1 MSVLETERLINS
13 DTLLGYLPETSRSRL
28 PVRVTSGTDGFEESD
43 SGRNER
49 EILYK
54 VLFEM
59 KGDLNNLKELVLGL
73 IKNGGSL
80 SVDDEIRV
88 KRMFDEHSSSQ
99 HSASNFPI
107 VFSGGDT
114 PDNSIKVND
123 SQDIEPSLSLIDS
136 EKELIKMALEKYNNR
151 RKDAAEELGISER
164 TLYRKIKEYSLK

>member
-1 MSVLETERLINS
+1 MNLRNVSIDSPPGIEAFTLKSIPGSLSEINFLKCLASSIGNLFNILDICPDTPTGET
-13 DTLLGYLPETSRSRL
+13 
-28 PVRVTSGTDGFEESD
+28 VD
-43 SGRNER
+43 STGCI
-49 EILYK
+49 EIL
-54 VLFEM
+54 
-59 KGDLNNLKELVLGL
+59 
-73 IKNGGSL
+73 L

-99 HSASNFPI
+99 HKASNFPI

-123 SQDIEPSLSLIDS
+123 LQDIEPSLSLIDS

>member
-1 MSVLETERLINS
+1 MSVLERERLINS

-88 KRMFDEHSSSQ
+88 KRMFDEHSSSH

-123 SQDIEPSLSLIDS
+123 SQGIEPSLSLIDS